1 MKSETIINIKNEQLN
16 ILDDIIFILNKIS
29 NEQYTIPCK
38 MLSNNSLGKHFR
50 HIFDFYNNFINGIAI
65 KEVNYDVRERKDI
78 FEKKRIIMIKE
89 INKIK
94 NTISKISA
102 NNDLNIFSN
111 IENNT
116 TIKTKTNIERELL
129 FLHSHALHHL
139 AIVIIVLI
147 NEFKMEIDYSLTKST
162 STLMNTK

>member
-1 MKSETIINIKNEQLN
+1 MKSDTITNIKNEQLD

-50 HIFDFYNNFINGIAI
+50 HIVDFYNNFINGMAI
-65 KEVNYDVRERKDI
+65 GEVNYDVRERKDI

-89 INKIK
+89 INEIK
-94 NTISKISA
+94 NAISKISI
-102 NNDLNIFSN
+102 NNALNIFSN

-116 TIKTKTNIERELL
+116 TIKTKTNIKRELL

-139 AIVIIVLI
+139 AIIIIVLI